1 MLTMLFAVILLCAT
15 FLVGELLI
23 KILPQEVWDKL
34 IHFMHFD

>member
-1 MLTMLFAVILLCAT
+1 MATMLFAMIWLGAF
-15 FLVGELLI
+15 FLVSELLI